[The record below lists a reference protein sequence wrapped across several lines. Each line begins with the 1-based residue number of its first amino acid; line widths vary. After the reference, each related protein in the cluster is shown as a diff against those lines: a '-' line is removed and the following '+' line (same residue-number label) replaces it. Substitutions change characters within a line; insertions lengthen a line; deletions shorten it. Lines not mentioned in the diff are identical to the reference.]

1 MSGKKAA
8 GKSSKKNQGA
18 PEERSFEDEL
28 EKLRNAV
35 SHLESDELT
44 LEDAF
49 KQFETGWSSYRSCRE
64 ILEETRSRVETLI
77 AESPASSPDDDDL
90 EWTPFESCEPSR
102 GTS

>member
-1 MSGKKAA
+1 MSGKKTA
-8 GKSSKKNQGA
+8 GKSSKKNQDA
-18 PEERSFEDEL
+18 SEERSFEDEL

-49 KQFETGWSSYRSCRE
+49 KQFETGWNSYRSCRE

-77 AESPASSPDDDDL
+77 AESPAASPDDDDL
-90 EWTPFESCEPSR
+90 EWKPFDWGDPAG
-102 GTS
+102 GTR